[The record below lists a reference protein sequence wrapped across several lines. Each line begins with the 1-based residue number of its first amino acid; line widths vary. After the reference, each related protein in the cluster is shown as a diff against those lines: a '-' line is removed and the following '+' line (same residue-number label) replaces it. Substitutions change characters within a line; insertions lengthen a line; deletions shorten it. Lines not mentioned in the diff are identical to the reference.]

1 MRYIIFGSAIL
12 AAMLV
17 ATIATGHLPRVATA
31 SNDETSH
38 TVNVLKLEETM
49 DAKALPGQ
57 EIADEVY
64 R

>member
-17 ATIATGHLPRVATA
+17 ATIATGHLPREAA
-31 SNDETSH
+31 SNDEANR
-38 TVNVLKLEETM
+38 TVNVLKLEETT
-49 DAKALPGQ
+49 DAKALPRQ
-57 EIADEVY
+57 EIPDEVY

>member
-12 AAMLV
+12 AALLV

-31 SNDETSH
+31 SNDETNRI
-38 TVNVLKLEETM
+38 VKLEETT
-49 DAKALPGQ
+49 DAKALPRQ
-57 EIADEVY
+57 EIPDEVY

>member
-17 ATIATGHLPRVATA
+17 ATIATGHLPREATA
-31 SNDETSH
+31 SNDETNR
-38 TVNVLKLEETM
+38 TVNVLKLEETT
-49 DAKALPGQ
+49 DATALPRQ
-57 EIADEVY
+57 EIPDEVY